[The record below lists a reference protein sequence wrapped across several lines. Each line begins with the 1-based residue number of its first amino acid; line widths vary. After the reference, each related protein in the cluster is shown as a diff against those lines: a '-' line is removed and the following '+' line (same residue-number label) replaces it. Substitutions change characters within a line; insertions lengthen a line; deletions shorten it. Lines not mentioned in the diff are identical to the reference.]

1 MRTNNLKNNLGQN
14 FSGVN
19 IIYPNIFEDDR
30 GYFYES
36 FNKNVFNKQ
45 FGEINFVQENHSFSK
60 ESVLRGLHF
69 QVPPYGQGK
78 LVKCISGS
86 IIDVVVDLRK
96 KSKTF
101 LTWGSIELSENNHKQ
116 LWIEKGFAHGFYTKS
131 KSAHLIYKIDNYWNK
146 NAERSII
153 WNDPSI
159 GIIWPLTTN
168 SPIIS
173 QKDLI
178 GMRIDQF
185 DNEELF

>member
-1 MRTNNLKNNLGQN
+1 MGI
-14 FSGVN
+14 S
-19 IIYPNIFEDDR
+19 Y
-30 GYFYES
+30 YF
-36 FNKNVFNKQ
+36 NTRCLQ
-45 FGEINFVQENHSFSK
+45 
-60 ESVLRGLHF
+60 
-69 QVPPYGQGK
+69 
-78 LVKCISGS
+78 
-86 IIDVVVDLRK
+86 

-131 KSAHLIYKIDNYWNK
+131 KNAHLIYKIDNYWNK

-159 GIIWPLTTN
+159 GIIWPLKTN